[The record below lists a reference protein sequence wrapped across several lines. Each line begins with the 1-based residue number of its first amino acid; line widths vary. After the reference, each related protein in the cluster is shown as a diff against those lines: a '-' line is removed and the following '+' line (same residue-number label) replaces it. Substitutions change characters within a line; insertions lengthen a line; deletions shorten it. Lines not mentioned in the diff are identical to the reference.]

1 LEYYR
6 SIGAARRARRCS
18 RQLPILLGEIF
29 GIADDGM
36 IDAKKAKEPL
46 SGYVGFRHIS
56 DA

>member
-1 LEYYR
+1 M
-6 SIGAARRARRCS
+6 RRARRCS

-46 SGYVGFRHIS
+46 SGYVGVRHIS